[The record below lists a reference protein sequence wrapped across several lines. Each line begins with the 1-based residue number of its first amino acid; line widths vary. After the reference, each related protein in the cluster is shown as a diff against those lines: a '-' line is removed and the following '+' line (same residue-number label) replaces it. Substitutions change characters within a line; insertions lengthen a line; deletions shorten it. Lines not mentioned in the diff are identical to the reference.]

1 MGFMDKR
8 LWFKAKRYGYGWYPV
23 TKEGWLVVIAFI
35 LLIEL
40 PPVSVILLGI
50 RIPDAQ
56 FVAFFLPYVAVL
68 TTLLIWISVKKG
80 EKAGWRWGE

>member
-1 MGFMDKR
+1 MAQR
-8 LWFKAKRYGYGWYPV
+8 LWFMAKRYGYGWHPV
-23 TKEGWLVVIAFI
+23 TKEGWLVVIVFI

-56 FVAFFLPYVAVL
+56 FVALFLPYAAVL
-68 TTLLIWISVKKG
+68 TALLIWISVKKG
-80 EKAGWRWGE
+80 ERVGWRWGN